1 MSPATS
7 LLAAFRVRLGDF
19 AETAYRA
26 EPWHSATFSG
36 VRHVFSLVTPP
47 GVDIPGFTRTIAE
60 DDISVPGGFVADI
73 VVSQCTTD
81 RRHIEVSALTIE
93 A

>member
-1 MSPATS
+1 MSAATS
-7 LLAAFRVRLGDF
+7 LLAAFRARLGDF

-36 VRHVFSLVTPP
+36 VRHVFSLMTPP
-47 GVDIPGFTRTIAE
+47 GVDIPGFARAIAG
-60 DDISVPGGFVADI
+60 DDICVPGAFVADI

-81 RRHIEVSALTIE
+81 ARHIEVAALTIE